1 MLKKNTIA
9 QLPLEFAP
17 CPSLD
22 REDFLVAP
30 CNVEAAQMIDNWPDW
45 PFFAVCIYGEEGC
58 GKTHLANVFANN
70 VSVRNNYP
78 YRIPTIK
85 AKDIRLDT
93 PHKLF
98 ARHRCLIVEDLTAKI
113 NNEAMFHLY
122 NLYRNEGGNILFTSQ
137 LAPARLHFQLPDLRS
152 RMNIVPSIEI
162 KAPDDELL
170 SCLLVKLFM
179 DRQITVSPELINYII
194 ANMQRSFSFARKIVA
209 EIDRISLSRKRAVTL
224 PIVKEAFDILAEEK
238 LQGDLFEE
246 I

>member
-1 MLKKNTIA
+1 MLKKNTIS

-17 CPSLD
+17 CPSLG

-30 CNVEAAQMIDNWPDW
+30 CNVEATQMVDSWPDW
-45 PFFAVCIYGEEGC
+45 PFFAICIYGEEGC

-70 VSVRNNYP
+70 VSVQDNYP

-85 AKDIRLDT
+85 AQDIRLDT

-98 ARHRCLIVEDLTAKI
+98 ARHRCLIVEDLTAKV

-122 NLYRNEGGNILFTSQ
+122 NLYRNEGGNILFTAQ
-137 LAPARLHFQLPDLRS
+137 QAPARLHFKLPDLRS

-162 KAPDDELL
+162 KAPDDDLL

-179 DRQITVSPELINYII
+179 DRQIIISPELLNYII

-209 EIDRISLSRKRAVTL
+209 EVDRISLSRKRAVTL
-224 PIVKEAFDILAEEK
+224 PIIKEAFDILAEEK
-238 LQGDLFEE
+238 LQGDLFE
-246 I
+246 